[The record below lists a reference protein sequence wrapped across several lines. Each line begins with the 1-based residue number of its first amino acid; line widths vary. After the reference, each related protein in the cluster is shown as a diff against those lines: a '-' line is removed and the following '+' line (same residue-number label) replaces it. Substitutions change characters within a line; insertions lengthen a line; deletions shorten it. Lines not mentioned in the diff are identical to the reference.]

1 MARGRKK
8 KEQVQKTIRLKP
20 SELKQAIT
28 DASRHKAEA
37 SEWSGRQGQVEGVKL
52 FCERTSFDR
61 TAFGWLRKLNDMDSI
76 KRDHLI
82 RTFLMGVLLMEFSVQ
97 KDLFDDVE
105 SMIENTVAKEAA
117 EDDDPRPAFLKNA
130 MPLDEAEK
138 AFETANR
145 KVAKPDA
152 LSDLAGDAAPVH

>member
-28 DASRHKAEA
+28 DASRHKAE
-37 SEWSGRQGQVEGVKL
+37 
-52 FCERTSFDR
+52 
-61 TAFGWLRKLNDMDSI
+61 
-76 KRDHLI
+76 
-82 RTFLMGVLLMEFSVQ
+82 
-97 KDLFDDVE
+97 
-105 SMIENTVAKEAA
+105 
-117 EDDDPRPAFLKNA
+117 
-130 MPLDEAEK
+130 K